1 MSFTIVLRPPD
12 KLPAMKKIMALAGA
26 ILALFGA
33 LALAGCAPRA
43 DRANRTDNGTTQQG
57 PAAPAQNQ
65 QPAPAANT
73 GGSGTSSVDTDLSNV
88 DSTLGGI
95 DSDLSAAAQ
104 APGDAD

>member
-1 MSFTIVLRPPD
+1 
-12 KLPAMKKIMALAGA
+12 MKKIMALAGA
-26 ILALFGA
+26 TLALVGA

-43 DRANRTDNGTTQQG
+43 DRANRTDNGTTQQQG

-73 GGSGTSSVDTDLSNV
+73 GGSGTSSVDSDLSNV

>member
-1 MSFTIVLRPPD
+1 
-12 KLPAMKKIMALAGA
+12 MKKIMALAGA
-26 ILALFGA
+26 TLALVGA

-43 DRANRTDNGTTQQG
+43 DRANRTDNGTTQQQG
-57 PAAPAQNQ
+57 PAAPVQNG
-65 QPAPAANT
+65 PAANT
-73 GGSGTSSVDTDLSNV
+73 GSVDTDLNNV

>member
-26 ILALFGA
+26 TLALFGA

-43 DRANRTDNGTTQQG
+43 DRANRTDNGTTQQQG
-57 PAAPAQNQ
+57 PAAPAQNG
-65 QPAPAANT
+65 PAASTGGNT
-73 GGSGTSSVDTDLSNV
+73 GSVDTDINNV